1 MRLLLAA
8 SALIVIGFNP
18 TEPDRY
24 VETTYTCLIL
34 YALYSLAAFVLLQ
47 RRSRLLVVTR
57 DWSHWIDIAWYS
69 LFTAL
74 SSGTNSVFFFG
85 FLFST
90 LVASFR
96 WGFRSGVRA
105 ALASA
110 TLFLV
115 VSVLVTP
122 ASGTLELNRLLL
134 RAIYLLVIGYMM
146 ASFAEG
152 GIQLHRRLALLKE
165 IATLSNPRFGVERT
179 VASMLERIGQFF
191 GADVRLLLRR
201 AEDGRLFARYAARP
215 GDGRGER
222 EEVLE
227 LQLGAPLLAM
237 PDAVGALYASGGRR
251 RHPTC
256 AAIDTETQQRAKPPL
271 AACEQAVA
279 LFDCDWVLTVPVRAG
294 GSGAERLYVG
304 GHGRGPTMSDLE
316 FLDQVVHQC
325 APVVENIRLLDSLAS
340 NAATR
345 ERRRLAFN
353 IHDSIIQPYVALQLG
368 LLALRKAVTDTD
380 VEVAPLIDRI
390 VEMSRAGLA
399 DLRKFVASLHGEA
412 DAAPPA
418 NSLVDAIE
426 GLAARFQAST
436 GISVR
441 VDADRSVHVGDR
453 LAAEVFQIVSEALSN
468 ISRHTS
474 SDRALVSAACAGDR
488 LHLRIENERG
498 EGRPVDFTPRS
509 LSARAAA
516 LGGKLKVDH
525 GNGRTGLL
533 VEIPL

>member
-1 MRLLLAA
+1 
-8 SALIVIGFNP
+8 
-18 TEPDRY
+18 
-24 VETTYTCLIL
+24 
-34 YALYSLAAFVLLQ
+34 
-47 RRSRLLVVTR
+47 
-57 DWSHWIDIAWYS
+57 
-69 LFTAL
+69 
-74 SSGTNSVFFFG
+74 
-85 FLFST
+85 
-90 LVASFR
+90 
-96 WGFRSGVRA
+96 
-105 ALASA
+105 
-110 TLFLV
+110 
-115 VSVLVTP
+115 
-122 ASGTLELNRLLL
+122 
-134 RAIYLLVIGYMM
+134 
-146 ASFAEG
+146 
-152 GIQLHRRLALLKE
+152 
-165 IATLSNPRFGVERT
+165 
-179 VASMLERIGQFF
+179 
-191 GADVRLLLRR
+191 
-201 AEDGRLFARYAARP
+201 
-215 GDGRGER
+215 
-222 EEVLE
+222 
-227 LQLGAPLLAM
+227 
-237 PDAVGALYASGGRR
+237 
-251 RHPTC
+251 
-256 AAIDTETQQRAKPPL
+256 
-271 AACEQAVA
+271 
-279 LFDCDWVLTVPVRAG
+279 
-294 GSGAERLYVG
+294 
-304 GHGRGPTMSDLE
+304 MSDLE